1 MPNSGAFGPG
11 NDAVGPGNDA
21 VGPDDGAVG
30 PDDGAVGPARV
41 SPQDIGRIGEQLAR
55 SHLESQG
62 YAVIATNYRCRW
74 GEVDLIARDGPV
86 WAFVEVRTRRS
97 NAYGA
102 PEESVT
108 PAKLER
114 LALAAQDYLAQ
125 HTANTAEIQ
134 WRIDLIAIRLGPNR
148 SVQSIRHL
156 PNIAAG

>member
-1 MPNSGAFGPG
+1 MPNSGASGPG
-11 NDAVGPGNDA
+11 K
-21 VGPDDGAVG
+21 GAVG
-30 PDDGAVGPARV
+30 PDDGGAGPARL
-41 SPQDIGRIGEQLAR
+41 SPQDTGRIGERLAR
-55 SHLESQG
+55 AHLEARG

-74 GEVDLIARDGPV
+74 GEVDLVARDGPV

-97 NAYGA
+97 NAYGG

-108 PAKLER
+108 PAKMER
-114 LALAAQDYLAQ
+114 LTLAAQDYLAQ

-134 WRIDLIAIRLGPNR
+134 WRIDLIAVRLGPNR

>member
-1 MPNSGAFGPG
+1 MPNSGASGLDNGAAGPG
-11 NDAVGPGNDA
+11 NG
-21 VGPDDGAVG
+21 GAE
-30 PDDGAVGPARV
+30 PARI
-41 SPQDIGRIGEQLAR
+41 SPQDIGRIGERLAR
-55 SHLESQG
+55 SHLEARG

-97 NAYGA
+97 NVYGA

-134 WRIDLIAIRLGPNR
+134 WRIDLIAVQLGPNR